1 MMRPLLVMEA
11 RVLYLRAFATP
22 QQATRAVEVLGAI
35 PDVRHVMRYTTADG
49 REEMIT
55 ADLDAAAVDPALEAL
70 IDAGLAAT
78 DVMVERTNPIGPT
91 EQRGGRWLAHRGDAM
106 VWAEVVEGARENA
119 RVPARYLVLMF
130 VAGVLA
136 GFAVLLQNSV
146 LIVGAMA
153 VSPDLLPVTAIC
165 VGIVGRRIRLVGRS
179 IGTLVL
185 GMSVAIATA
194 CLLTLVLDGTGYLT
208 AKLPDGSVLI
218 LTPKEDLL
226 LPTIVIAF
234 VAGIAGMIAT
244 ETRASAAVGVAISV
258 TTIPSAAYA
267 GVALAVG
274 TVNETLF
281 GLGFLGINIASLV
294 LGGTLALVVQ
304 RRLQRTYLPH
314 ARPTSR
320 PDAGAPE

>member
-1 MMRPLLVMEA
+1 MMRPALVLEA

-22 QQATRAVEVLGAI
+22 DQATRVIDLLASI
-35 PDVRHVMRYTTADG
+35 PDVHHVVRQATADG

-55 ADLDAAAVDPALEAL
+55 ADLDASAVDPALEAL
-70 IDAGLAAT
+70 LDAGLAAT
-78 DVMVERTNPIGPT
+78 DVMVERTNPIGPA
-91 EQRGGRWLAHRGDAM
+91 EQHSGRWLEHRGDAM

-119 RVPARYLVLMF
+119 RLPARYLVLMF

-179 IGTLVL
+179 VGTLVL
-185 GMSVAIATA
+185 GMSVAIVTA
-194 CLLTLVLDGTGYLT
+194 CLLTLVLDGTGYLE
-208 AKLPDGSVLI
+208 AKPPTGSVLV

-294 LGGTLALVVQ
+294 LGGTFALVVQ
-304 RRLQRTYLPH
+304 RRSRRAGPSP
-314 ARPTSR
+314 ARPASPSDARSR
-320 PDAGAPE
+320 E